1 MTHDVVGLGNAL
13 VDALVR
19 IEDEA
24 ILSQLELTRGQ
35 MHPVDD
41 ERWQAVYDQLEGLGA
56 TLATGGS
63 CANTIAALGMMGAKA
78 CFAGQVGDDR
88 FGALYAQQMEECCGV
103 HALQVS
109 EAMATGKC
117 LSIISAK
124 DAERTM
130 LTDLGAA
137 VALSGLGGFEARLR
151 SSRLLHLTG
160 YLFLGGPMAETAWE
174 AIRVAEAAGV
184 PISLDVADPFV
195 IGAVGDAIHKVL
207 ADHASIAFVNEEEA
221 RALTGLDAEPAAWEL
236 SKLLETTV
244 VKTGRKGSIII
255 QNGELTRVGVHTVDA
270 LDTTG
275 AGDAYA
281 AGYLYGW
288 LRDWDPALAGDLGAR
303 IASLVVAQV
312 GAVCRQPDMLRAAVR
327 AVEEVP

>member
-1 MTHDVVGLGNAL
+1 M
-13 VDALVR
+13 R
-19 IEDEA
+19 
-24 ILSQLELTRGQ
+24 
-35 MHPVDD
+35 
-41 ERWQAVYDQLEGLGA
+41 
-56 TLATGGS
+56 
-63 CANTIAALGMMGAKA
+63 
-78 CFAGQVGDDR
+78 
-88 FGALYAQQMEECCGV
+88 
-103 HALQVS
+103 
-109 EAMATGKC
+109 
-117 LSIISAK
+117 

-137 VALSGLGGFEARLR
+137 VALNGLAGFEARIR

-174 AIRVAEAAGV
+174 AICVAESAGV

-207 ADHASIAFVNEEEA
+207 RDHASIAFVNEEEA
-221 RALTGLDAEPAAWEL
+221 RALTGLDAEPAAWKLSEL
-236 SKLLETTV
+236 LATTV
-244 VKTGRKGSIII
+244 VKTGSKGSVII
-255 QNGELTRVGVHTVDA
+255 QNGELTRVGVHQVTA

-288 LRDWDPALAGDLGAR
+288 LRDWDPVLAGDLGAR

-312 GAVCRQPDMLRAAVR
+312 GAVCRHPDTLRDAVR
-327 AVEEVP
+327 AVEEGT

>member
-1 MTHDVVGLGNAL
+1 VTHDVVGLGNAL

-19 IEDEA
+19 IEDDE
-24 ILSQLELTRGQ
+24 ILSRLELTRGQ

-41 ERWQAVYDQLEGLGA
+41 ARWQAVYDGLEALGA

-63 CANTIAALGMMGAKA
+63 CANTIVALGMMGARA
-78 CFAGQVGDDR
+78 CFAGQVGNDS
-88 FGALYAQQMEECCGV
+88 FGELYAAQMNEACGG

-109 EAMATGKC
+109 DAMATGKC
-117 LSIISAK
+117 LSIISAS

-151 SSRLLHLTG
+151 DARLLHLTG

-174 AIRVAEAAGV
+174 AIRVAEASGV
-184 PISLDVADPFV
+184 PIALDVADPFV
-195 IGAVGDAIHKVL
+195 IGAVGDAIHQVL
-207 ADHASIAFVNEEEA
+207 RDHASIAFVNEEEA
-221 RALTGLDAEPAAWEL
+221 RALTGLDAEPAAWKL
-236 SKLLETTV
+236 SEMLDTV
-244 VKTGRKGSIII
+244 IVKTGARGSLVVHA
-255 QNGELTRVGVHTVDA
+255 GELTRIGVHAVDA

-288 LRDWDPALAGDLGAR
+288 LRDWHPSASGDLGAR

-312 GAVCRQPDMLRAAVR
+312 GAVCRKPETLRDAVR
-327 AVEEVP
+327 AVEENA